1 MLMVKVIIRVLVVKT
16 IYICEATYK
25 FHNTKTD
32 LFAQKYFVCTIV
44 SSLFSLNGSLFR
56 SLKVDLVS
64 HQFLRSQK

>member
-44 SSLFSLNGSLFR
+44 SSLFSLNGSLIG